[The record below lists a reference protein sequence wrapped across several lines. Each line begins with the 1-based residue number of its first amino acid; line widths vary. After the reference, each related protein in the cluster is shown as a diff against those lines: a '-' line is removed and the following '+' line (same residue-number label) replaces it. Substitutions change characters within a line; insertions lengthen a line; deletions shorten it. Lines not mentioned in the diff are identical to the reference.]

1 MKICIGIISYLPDD
15 KELRNIRID
24 RLNKTILDCNRLFN
38 LSILIIAQN
47 WNDFTLDY
55 DNVIPFYYDKL
66 GITGARKELR
76 NKFINSDFDYL
87 IMLDDDAKLVGTR
100 SDASLYLDQ
109 IENHPG
115 KWYGVY
121 KSQLLKLFA
130 ISKDMFREVDY
141 PEGEAEHGDFFED
154 MYLIMLLNKLYPR
167 NKFLFT
173 RNTLNDIS
181 DSANDPN
188 STWYHKQFNKHD
200 IGDRT
205 RAMIKEL

>member
-1 MKICIGIISYLPDD
+1 MKICIGIISYFPDD
-15 KELRNIRID
+15 NKREIRIE
-24 RLNKTILDCNRLFN
+24 RAKKVIEDCNKLFN
-38 LSILIIAQN
+38 LPIIIVAQN
-47 WNDFTLDY
+47 WKGVMLY
-55 DNVIPFYYDKL
+55 DDNLHIHRYDKL

-76 NKFINSDFDYL
+76 KLFLDSEYDYM
-87 IMLDDDAKLVGTR
+87 IMLDDDAKLVGTS

-115 KWYGVY
+115 KWYGIY

-141 PEGEAEHGDFFED
+141 PEGEAENGDFFED
-154 MYLIMLLNKLYPR
+154 MYLIMLLNKLYPE
-167 NKFLFT
+167 NKFLFI

>member
-1 MKICIGIISYLPDD
+1 MKICIGIISYFPDD
-15 KELRNIRID
+15 NKREIRIE
-24 RLNKTILDCNRLFN
+24 RAKKVIEDCNKLFD
-38 LSILIIAQN
+38 LPIIIVAQN
-47 WNDFTLDY
+47 WKGVMLY
-55 DNVIPFYYDKL
+55 DDNLHIHRYDKL
-66 GITGARKELR
+66 GITGARRELR
-76 NKFINSDFDYL
+76 KLFLDSEYDYM

-115 KWYGVY
+115 KWYGIY

-130 ISKDMFREVDY
+130 ISKDMFKEVDY
-141 PEGEAEHGDFFED
+141 PEGEAENGDFFED
-154 MYLIMLLNKLYPR
+154 MYLIMLLNKLYPN

>member
-1 MKICIGIISYLPDD
+1 MKICIGIISYFPDD

-38 LSILIIAQN
+38 LPILIIAQN

-55 DNVIPFYYDKL
+55 DNVITFYYDKL

-76 NKFINSDFDYL
+76 NKFLTSDFDYL
-87 IMLDDDAKLVGTR
+87 IMLDDDAKLVGTS

-115 KWYGVY
+115 KWYGIY

-141 PEGEAEHGDFFED
+141 PEGEAENGDFFED
-154 MYLIMLLNKLYPR
+154 MYLIMSLNKLYPN

>member
-1 MKICIGIISYLPDD
+1 MKICIGIISYFPDD

-24 RLNKTILDCNRLFN
+24 RLNKTIFDCNRLFN
-38 LSILIIAQN
+38 LPIIIVAQN
-47 WNDFTLDY
+47 WKGVMIY
-55 DNVIPFYYDKL
+55 DDNLHIHRYDKL
-66 GITGARKELR
+66 GITGARRELR
-76 NKFINSDFDYL
+76 KLFLDSEYDYM
-87 IMLDDDAKLVGTR
+87 IMLDDDAKLVGTH

-115 KWYGVY
+115 KWYGIY

-130 ISKDMFREVDY
+130 ISKDMFKEVDY
-141 PEGEAEHGDFFED
+141 PEGEAENGDFFED
-154 MYLIMLLNKLYPR
+154 MYLIMLLNKLYPE

>member
-15 KELRNIRID
+15 KELRSIRID

-38 LSILIIAQN
+38 LPILIIAQN

-55 DNVIPFYYDKL
+55 DNV
-66 GITGARKELR
+66 
-76 NKFINSDFDYL
+76 
-87 IMLDDDAKLVGTR
+87 
-100 SDASLYLDQ
+100 
-109 IENHPG
+109 
-115 KWYGVY
+115 
-121 KSQLLKLFA
+121 
-130 ISKDMFREVDY
+130 EVDY
-141 PEGEAEHGDFFED
+141 PEGEAENGDFFED
-154 MYLIMLLNKLYPR
+154 MYLIMLLNKLYPE
-167 NKFLFT
+167 NKFLFI

>member
-1 MKICIGIISYLPDD
+1 MKICIGIISYFPDD
-15 KELRNIRID
+15 DKREIRIE
-24 RLNKTILDCNRLFN
+24 RAKKVIEDCNKLFD
-38 LSILIIAQN
+38 LPIIIVAQN
-47 WNDFTLDY
+47 WKGVMLY
-55 DNVIPFYYDKL
+55 DDNLHIHRYDKL

-76 NKFINSDFDYL
+76 KLFLDSEYDYM

-115 KWYGVY
+115 KWYGIY

-130 ISKDMFREVDY
+130 ISKDMFKEVDY
-141 PEGEAEHGDFFED
+141 PEGEAENGDFFED
-154 MYLIMLLNKLYPR
+154 MYLIMLLNKLYPE

>member
-15 KELRNIRID
+15 KELRNVRID

-38 LSILIIAQN
+38 LPILIISQN

-55 DNVIPFYYDKL
+55 NNVIQFYYDKL

-76 NKFINSDFDYL
+76 NKFLNSDFDYL
-87 IMLDDDAKLVGTR
+87 IMLDDDAKLVGTS

-115 KWYGVY
+115 KWYGIY

-130 ISKDMFREVDY
+130 ISKDMFKEVDY
-141 PEGEAEHGDFFED
+141 PDGEAEKGDFFED
-154 MYLIMLLNKLYPR
+154 MYLIMSLNKLYPK

>member
-1 MKICIGIISYLPDD
+1 MKICIGIISYFPDD
-15 KELRNIRID
+15 DKREIRIE
-24 RLNKTILDCNRLFN
+24 RAKKVIEDCNKLFD
-38 LSILIIAQN
+38 LPIIIVAQN
-47 WNDFTLDY
+47 WKGVMLY
-55 DNVIPFYYDKL
+55 DDNLHIHRYDKL

-76 NKFINSDFDYL
+76 KLFLDSEYDYM

-115 KWYGVY
+115 KWYGIY

-141 PEGEAEHGDFFED
+141 PEGEAENGDFFED
-154 MYLIMLLNKLYPR
+154 MYLIMLLNKLYPE
-167 NKFLFT
+167 NKFLFI